1 MVCAPPKSPYIV
13 QMIEWFD
20 QPHQFIIV
28 MEYPHPCQTLLEFT
42 MCHGCCL
49 DESVARGL
57 MRQAVLAAKHCIER
71 GILHNDIKTDNMLV
85 NTETLQLKLI
95 DFSCSKRINMSC
107 SEDHQQAVGS
117 TVWSLAMVL
126 LEIVNGDQPMSVLQ
140 KARHPL
146 IPNFS
151 SAPSLIMGNL
161 KYMRFSRPKISVKVF
176 FQGKFFTSPHLFHIE

>member
-1 MVCAPPKSPYIV
+1 MTRRSIFNGVLRLLDSAVSQCQYYTQKWKVKLTFCQNLFFQPGSTEPLLSEVVINVMVCAPPKSPYIV

-20 QPHQFIIV
+20 QTHQFVIV

-107 SEDHQQAVGS
+107 SEGE
-117 TVWSLAMVL
+117 LM
-126 LEIVNGDQPMSVLQ
+126 
-140 KARHPL
+140 
-146 IPNFS
+146 
-151 SAPSLIMGNL
+151 
-161 KYMRFSRPKISVKVF
+161 
-176 FQGKFFTSPHLFHIE
+176 